1 MNLGITFQYLHKELW
16 SELRRKQK
24 KYELHHVKSVL
35 QHKYVIIVYVYSL
48 ELPQG
53 GNSSKYGDSSKY
65 QEQMILKRN
74 EKSSITHLYL
84 QEQYV

>member
-1 MNLGITFQYLHKELW
+1 M
-16 SELRRKQK
+16 
-24 KYELHHVKSVL
+24 KSVL
-35 QHKYVIIVYVYSL
+35 QHMYMIIVYVYSF

-53 GNSSKYGDSSKY
+53 GNSNKYGDSSKY

-74 EKSSITHLYL
+74 EKSSTIHLYL